1 MKKFSFFMAC
11 AAALVAG
18 LTSCSQDRDPVYQT
32 PTKFVLNEPV
42 MQDEYIEL
50 SQAEDATI
58 ELVASQPDYGYA
70 ATGRYSALVSLT
82 PDFAKSY
89 EVSALGATG
98 NTPRFQIS
106 QFDLSIAICN
116 LMGLKA
122 EDEATATFD
131 YIPVYVKAISRLQNV
146 ESSYI
151 ESNMVQ
157 FNKILPFF
165 AVASPKC
172 IYLVG
177 NVSAWELDKATPGS
191 TWYDFYQN
199 WALWDEVGSN
209 GKNTGI
215 YKGTFHIENTTDGGS
230 YTFRFYTALGDW
242 DEAFSVGS
250 QKDDNAIEFPD
261 FTGAEGT
268 SFGGKAL
275 QGKGSW
281 CFPNMVAGDY
291 EFTVNMAKEGNWTI
305 SIAPVKIEGE

>member
-89 EVSALGATG
+89 EVASLGTTG

-106 QFDLSIAICN
+106 QFDLSIALCN

-151 ESNMVQ
+151 ESNAVQ
-157 FNKILPFF
+157 FNHILPFF

-177 NVSAWELDKATPGS
+177 NVSEWKVSEANAAEI
-191 TWYDFYQN
+191 YEN
-199 WALWDEVGSN
+199 WRLWDEVGAD
-209 GKNTGI
+209 GKNTNI
-215 YKGTFHIENTTDGGS
+215 YKGSFHIENTTDGGS
-230 YTFRFYTALGDW
+230 YTFRFYSQLGDW
-242 DEAFSVGS
+242 DVGS
-250 QKDDNAIEFPD
+250 IGSQSADSPMEFPD

-268 SFGGKAL
+268 SFGGKAVS
-275 QGKGSW
+275 GKGSW

-305 SIAPVKIEGE
+305 TVAPTKIEGQN

>member
-89 EVSALGATG
+89 EVASLGTTG

-106 QFDLSIAICN
+106 QFDLSIALCN

-157 FNKILPFF
+157 FNHILPFF

-172 IYLVG
+172 LYLVG
-177 NVSAWELDKATPGS
+177 NVSEWKVSEANAAEI
-191 TWYDFYQN
+191 YEN
-199 WALWDEVGSN
+199 WRLWDEVGAD
-209 GKNTGI
+209 GKNTNI
-215 YKGTFHIENTTDGGS
+215 YKGSFHIENTTDGGS
-230 YTFRFYTALGDW
+230 YTFRFYSQLGDW
-242 DEAFSVGS
+242 DVGS
-250 QKDDNAIEFPD
+250 IGSQSADSPMEFPD
-261 FTGAEGT
+261 FTGAEGS
-268 SFGGKAL
+268 SFGGKAVS
-275 QGKGSW
+275 GKGSW

-305 SIAPVKIEGE
+305 TVAPTKIEGE

>member
-89 EVSALGATG
+89 EVASLGTTG

-106 QFDLSIAICN
+106 QFDLSIALCN

-151 ESNMVQ
+151 ESNPVQ
-157 FNKILPFF
+157 FNHIKAFF

-177 NVSAWELDKATPGS
+177 NVSEWKVSEANAAEI
-191 TWYDFYQN
+191 YEN
-199 WALWDEVGSN
+199 WRLWDEVGAD
-209 GKNTGI
+209 GKNTNI
-215 YKGTFHIENTTDGGS
+215 YKGSFHIENTTDGGS
-230 YTFRFYTALGDW
+230 YTFRFYSQLGDW
-242 DEAFSVGS
+242 DVGS
-250 QKDDNAIEFPD
+250 IGSQSADSPMEFPD

-268 SFGGKAL
+268 SFGGKAVS
-275 QGKGSW
+275 GKGSW

-305 SIAPVKIEGE
+305 TVAPVKIEGE

>member
-42 MQDEYIEL
+42 MQDEYINL

-89 EVSALGATG
+89 EVASLGTTG

-157 FNKILPFF
+157 FNHILPFF

-172 IYLVG
+172 LYLVG
-177 NVSAWELDKATPGS
+177 NVSEWKVSEANAAEI
-191 TWYDFYQN
+191 YEN
-199 WALWDEVGSN
+199 WRLWDEVGAD
-209 GKNTGI
+209 GKNTNI
-215 YKGTFHIENTTDGGS
+215 YKGSFHIENTTDGGS
-230 YTFRFYTALGDW
+230 YTFRFYSQLGDW
-242 DEAFSVGS
+242 DVGS
-250 QKDDNAIEFPD
+250 IGSQSADSPMEFPD

-268 SFGGKAL
+268 SFGGKAVS
-275 QGKGSW
+275 GKGSW

-305 SIAPVKIEGE
+305 TVAPTKIEGE

>member
-42 MQDEYIEL
+42 MQDEYINL

-89 EVSALGATG
+89 EVASLGTTG

-122 EDEATATFD
+122 EDEATATFE

-157 FNKILPFF
+157 FNHILPFF

-177 NVSAWELDKATPGS
+177 NVSEWKVSEANAAEI
-191 TWYDFYQN
+191 YEN
-199 WALWDEVGSN
+199 WRLWDEVGAD
-209 GKNTGI
+209 GKNTNI
-215 YKGTFHIENTTDGGS
+215 YKGSFHIENTTDGGS
-230 YTFRFYTALGDW
+230 YTFRFYSQLGDW
-242 DEAFSVGS
+242 DVGS
-250 QKDDNAIEFPD
+250 IGSQSADSPMEFPD

-268 SFGGKAL
+268 SFGGKAVS
-275 QGKGSW
+275 GKGSW

-305 SIAPVKIEGE
+305 TVAPTKIEGE

>member
-1 MKKFSFFMAC
+1 MAC

-50 SQAEDATI
+50 SQADDATI

-82 PDFAKSY
+82 PDFAKTY
-89 EVSALGATG
+89 EVSALGTTG

-106 QFDLSIAICN
+106 QFDLSIALCN

-122 EDEATATFD
+122 EDEATTTFS

-151 ESNMVQ
+151 ESNAVQ
-157 FNKILPFF
+157 FNHILPFF

-177 NVSAWELDKATPGS
+177 NVSAWTVGEATPGS
-191 TWYDFYQN
+191 AAWEFYQN
-199 WALWDEVGSN
+199 WRLFDEVGAD
-209 GKNTGI
+209 GKNTNI
-215 YKGTFHIENTTDGGS
+215 YKGTFHIEETTDGGS
-230 YTFRFYTALGDW
+230 YTLRFYTALGDW

-250 QKDDNAIEFPD
+250 QKDDAAIEFPD
-261 FTGAEGT
+261 FTGAAGS
-268 SFGGKAL
+268 SFGGKAM

-281 CFPNMVAGDY
+281 CFPNMTAGDY
-291 EFTVNMAKEGNWTI
+291 EFIVDMSKEGSWTLKI
-305 SIAPVKIEGE
+305 TPTTIEGE

>member
-89 EVSALGATG
+89 EVASLGTTG

-106 QFDLSIAICN
+106 QFDLSIALCN

-151 ESNMVQ
+151 ESNPVQ
-157 FNKILPFF
+157 FNHIKAFF

-177 NVSAWELDKATPGS
+177 NVSEWKVSEANAAEI
-191 TWYDFYQN
+191 YEN
-199 WALWDEVGSN
+199 WRLWDEVGAD
-209 GKNTGI
+209 GKNTNI
-215 YKGTFHIENTTDGGS
+215 YKGSFHIENTTDGGS
-230 YTFRFYTALGDW
+230 YTFRFYSQLGDW
-242 DEAFSVGS
+242 DVGS
-250 QKDDNAIEFPD
+250 IGSQSADSPMEFPD

-268 SFGGKAL
+268 SFGGKAVS
-275 QGKGSW
+275 GKGSW

-305 SIAPVKIEGE
+305 TVAPTKIEGE

>member
-42 MQDEYIEL
+42 MQDEYINL

-89 EVSALGATG
+89 EVASLGTTG

-122 EDEATATFD
+122 EDEATATFE

-157 FNKILPFF
+157 FNHILPFF

-177 NVSAWELDKATPGS
+177 NVSEWKVSEANAAEI
-191 TWYDFYQN
+191 YEN
-199 WALWDEVGSN
+199 WRLWDEVGAD
-209 GKNTGI
+209 GKNTNI
-215 YKGTFHIENTTDGGS
+215 YKGSFHIENTTDGGS
-230 YTFRFYTALGDW
+230 YTFRFYSQLGDW
-242 DEAFSVGS
+242 DVGS
-250 QKDDNAIEFPD
+250 IGSQSADGPMEFPD
-261 FTGAEGT
+261 FTGAEGS

-275 QGKGSW
+275 SGKGSW
-281 CFPNMVAGDY
+281 CFPNMAAGDY

-305 SIAPVKIEGE
+305 TVAPTKIEGE

>member
-42 MQDEYIEL
+42 MQDEYINL

-89 EVSALGATG
+89 EVASLGTTG

-157 FNKILPFF
+157 FNHILPFF

-172 IYLVG
+172 LYLVG
-177 NVSAWELDKATPGS
+177 NVSEWKVSEANAAEI
-191 TWYDFYQN
+191 YEN
-199 WALWDEVGSN
+199 WRLWDEVGAD
-209 GKNTGI
+209 GKNTNI
-215 YKGTFHIENTTDGGS
+215 YKGSFHIENTTDGGS
-230 YTFRFYTALGDW
+230 YTFRFYSQLGDW
-242 DEAFSVGS
+242 DVGS
-250 QKDDNAIEFPD
+250 IGSQSADSPMEFPD

-268 SFGGKAL
+268 SFGGKAVS
-275 QGKGSW
+275 GKGSW

-305 SIAPVKIEGE
+305 SVAPTKIEGE

>member
-89 EVSALGATG
+89 EVASLGTTG

-106 QFDLSIAICN
+106 QFDLSIALCN

-151 ESNMVQ
+151 ESNPVQ
-157 FNKILPFF
+157 FNHIKAFF
-165 AVASPKC
+165 AVASPMC

-177 NVSAWELDKATPGS
+177 NVSEWKVSEANAAEI
-191 TWYDFYQN
+191 YEN
-199 WALWDEVGSN
+199 WRLWDEVGAD
-209 GKNTGI
+209 GKNTNI
-215 YKGTFHIENTTDGGS
+215 YKGSFHIENTTDGGS
-230 YTFRFYTALGDW
+230 YTFRFYSQLGDW
-242 DEAFSVGS
+242 DVGS
-250 QKDDNAIEFPD
+250 IGSQSADSSMEFPD

-268 SFGGKAL
+268 SFGGKAVS
-275 QGKGSW
+275 GKGSW

-305 SIAPVKIEGE
+305 TVAPTKIEGE

>member
-89 EVSALGATG
+89 EVASLGTTG

-157 FNKILPFF
+157 FNHILPFF

-177 NVSAWELDKATPGS
+177 NVSEWKVSEANAAEI
-191 TWYDFYQN
+191 YEN
-199 WALWDEVGSN
+199 WRLWDEVGAD
-209 GKNTGI
+209 GKNTNI
-215 YKGTFHIENTTDGGS
+215 YKGSFHIENTTDGGS
-230 YTFRFYTALGDW
+230 YTFRFYSQLGDW
-242 DEAFSVGS
+242 DVGS
-250 QKDDNAIEFPD
+250 IGSQSADSPMEFPD
-261 FTGAEGT
+261 FTGAEGS
-268 SFGGKAL
+268 SFGGKAVS
-275 QGKGSW
+275 GKGSW
-281 CFPNMVAGDY
+281 CFPNMAAGDY

-305 SIAPVKIEGE
+305 TVAPTKIEGE